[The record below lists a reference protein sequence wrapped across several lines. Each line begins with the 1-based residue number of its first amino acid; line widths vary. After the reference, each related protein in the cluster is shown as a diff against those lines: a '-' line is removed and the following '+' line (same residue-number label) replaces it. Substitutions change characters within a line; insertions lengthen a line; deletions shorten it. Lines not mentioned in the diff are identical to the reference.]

1 MAIHTANRLENNL
14 NDFLKPWAYV
24 FQDLKKIQ
32 CSGEYWDIY
41 TPGKEGKFGAY
52 KPYTGVP

>member
-1 MAIHTANRLENNL
+1 
-14 NDFLKPWAYV
+14 V

-32 CSGEYWDIY
+32 CSGEYWDNY